1 MKSYDAIILGA
12 GPAGLTAALYMARF
26 GAKFALVEKMTPGG
40 LLLQIFEVENYPG
53 VVMPKGYELVDAM
66 EEQLKEF
73 TFDRYQTHVT
83 GLEYKNGKV
92 TIQVGEETLEAK
104 TLIICAGLHYNKLG
118 LANEDK
124 FTGHGVSYCAL
135 CDANFY
141 KGRVVGL
148 AGNSNQALEEV
159 LHLATLVKELHLFMR
174 TATVKADQ
182 VLQKKLMA
190 LKNVVIHKEVAITA
204 LHGENELSGVSIR
217 SLDNG
222 ETKEIAMSG
231 LFVIEGMRPVSEFF
245 PRELTLDADGFI
257 VTDTEMR
264 TNLPGVFAAGDI
276 RSKLCR
282 QIVTATGDGAT
293 AANAAY
299 IYLELADV

>member
-12 GPAGLTAALYMARF
+12 GPAGLTAALYLARF

-40 LLLQIFEVENYPG
+40 LLLQIFEIENYPG
-53 VVMPKGYELVDAM
+53 LIMPKGYELVDAM

-73 TFDRYQTHVT
+73 TFDRYRICVT
-83 GLEYKNGKV
+83 ALEHKDGKV
-92 TIQVGEETLEAK
+92 RLQAGEEALEAK

-118 LANEDK
+118 LPDEDK
-124 FTGHGVSYCAL
+124 FTGRGVSYCAL
-135 CDANFY
+135 CDANFF

-148 AGNSNQALEEV
+148 AGNGNQALEEAI
-159 LHLATLVKELHLFMR
+159 HLAALVKELRLFMR
-174 TATVKADQ
+174 TAAPLADR
-182 VLQKKLMA
+182 VLQKKLLA

-204 LHGENELSGVSIR
+204 LHGESELEAVSIR
-217 SLDNG
+217 SLQSG
-222 ETKEIAMSG
+222 ETEKFAMSG

-245 PRELTLDADGFI
+245 PRELALDADGFI

-282 QIVTATGDGAT
+282 QIVTAAGDGAT

-299 IYLELADV
+299 SYLELADA